1 MKGMMRM
8 NMFFK
13 RSTAI
18 FISVLLII
26 SIVMINRG
34 FAIGDLGIV
43 VEKME
48 GSGEINKCKYC
59 GRFMK
64 VGNIPKDVHVTLGN
78 IMRENLSARNVGYR
92 MDSNN
97 GNYINLL
104 VYRYEERVGGN
115 LGVDKP
121 AGVGFHVHLMENN
134 VLKRVFTFDED
145 QQALS
150 ENLLN
155 IGKFFRRGAKWLT
168 VEELSR
174 DAINQGLDAI
184 LEEHR

>member
-1 MKGMMRM
+1 MIGMILI
-8 NMFFK
+8 K
-13 RSTAI
+13 RIVGKS
-18 FISVLLII
+18 I
-26 SIVMINRG
+26 SIVVAVLLTVLIIVANLG
-34 FAIGDLGIV
+34 YAIGDLGIV

-48 GSGEINKCKYC
+48 GAGEVNKCKYC

-121 AGVGFHVHLMENN
+121 AGVGFHMHLMENN